1 MTDANPLDT
10 ATLLQAIIE
19 SPQQIVIFALDR
31 NYRYLAFN
39 TNHKATMQAIWQ
51 ETIALGTNMLD
62 VIKSPE
68 DREKAKINFDRALT
82 GERFTLIEAYGNE
95 GSRFYYEN
103 TYNPIVGADGTVIGL
118 TVFLSDVTVR
128 VNTENELR
136 ESRRQLE
143 ALAQQRADDLET
155 MGERLRVESEQRQQM
170 ESERLELQQEII
182 DTQQA
187 MLRELSTPLIP
198 LADEVVAM
206 PLVGRID
213 NSRAVQIMEILLE
226 GIAKYQAE
234 VAILDISGVRV
245 IDTQVANA
253 LLQAAR
259 AAQLLGTRVVL
270 TGISQEVAQTVVHLG
285 ADLSGIVTLANL
297 QDGMRWALSEGR
309 DILPR

>member
-1 MTDANPLDT
+1 MPA
-10 ATLLQAIIE
+10 
-19 SPQQIVIFALDR
+19 
-31 NYRYLAFN
+31 
-39 TNHKATMQAIWQ
+39 
-51 ETIALGTNMLD
+51 
-62 VIKSPE
+62 
-68 DREKAKINFDRALT
+68 
-82 GERFTLIEAYGNE
+82 
-95 GSRFYYEN
+95 
-103 TYNPIVGADGTVIGL
+103 
-118 TVFLSDVTVR
+118 
-128 VNTENELR
+128 
-136 ESRRQLE
+136 
-143 ALAQQRADDLET
+143 
-155 MGERLRVESEQRQQM
+155 
-170 ESERLELQQEII
+170 
-182 DTQQA
+182 
-187 MLRELSTPLIP
+187 STPSVDDSAAP
-198 LADEVVAM
+198 PVGDAAM
-206 PLVGRID
+206 VPLVGRID